1 VQFEDNPAGQLEGWM
16 KASYQAKIPGARFD
30 GAGAAIM
37 AMVAAEGWNDR
48 SVDKQL
54 GLVAQQPSTFYDRVK
69 WKTAKLHLS
78 KGFTVSVRT
87 YTGKAVDGDAFPNHL
102 GGMADPP

>member
-1 VQFEDNPAGQLEGWM
+1 MLKAYQQQNGGLKGVTIGETDEIPAGAVWLDLFNPQLEERR
-16 KASYQAKIPGARFD
+16 K
-30 GAGAAIM
+30 
-37 AMVAAEGWNDR
+37 
-48 SVDKQL
+48 VDKQL